1 MASRSQLLPN
11 GLEWRLVLAG
21 ASLFT
26 LGAFARGFFET
37 RRKGQVLPS
46 PRSTLLPTLS
56 TDELSKLPYP
66 PDVLPGAR
74 DVDTPYGSIRV
85 YEFGPEDGRK
95 VLLVHGISTPSI
107 ALGSVAQHL
116 VDNGCR
122 VLLFDLFGRGYSDT
136 PDDLEHDNRLFTT
149 QILLVLASSP
159 LSWTGANSGKFSL
172 IGYSLG
178 GGIATTF
185 ASYFP
190 HLIDTL
196 ILFAPAGL
204 LRPEHITPTNRLLY
218 QQGIIPESL
227 IQRIIRNRL
236 RTPLSAPPDP
246 KDTNVDATNAVKAEV
261 NIEHNSQAVL
271 SKKYPNVTVVAA
283 VAYQVDHHP
292 GFVPAF
298 ISSIR
303 HGPTRTEHDRWRVVG
318 KQLTEH
324 NRVNQ
329 TDKKVLVVLGEHDPI
344 IVKQEIEQ
352 DARETLEGNVEFVTF
367 NAGHEVPVTLGEEI
381 VKTIVEFWR
390 RND

>member
-21 ASLFT
+21 AGLFT
-26 LGAFARGFFET
+26 AGALARGFFST
-37 RRKGQVLPS
+37 PRKGQVVRS
-46 PRSTLLPTLS
+46 PRATLLPTLS
-56 TDELSKLPYP
+56 TDELSQLPYP

-74 DVDTPYGSIRV
+74 DVDSPYGSIRV
-85 YEFGPEDGRK
+85 YEFGPENGRK
-95 VLLVHGISTPSI
+95 VLLVHGISTPAI

-122 VLLFDLFGRGYSDT
+122 VMLFDLFGRGYSDM
-136 PDDLEHDNRLFTT
+136 PEDLEHDNRLFTT

-159 LSWTGANSGKFSL
+159 LSWTGADSGKFSL

-185 ASYFP
+185 TSYFP
-190 HLIDTL
+190 HLVDTL

-204 LRPEHITPTNRLLY
+204 LRPQHITASNRLLY

-227 IQRIIRNRL
+227 VQRIIRNRL
-236 RTPLSAPPDP
+236 RTPLSAPPEP
-246 KDTNVDATNAVKAEV
+246 KDSKMDATNAVQAEV
-261 NIEHNSQAVL
+261 SVEHNSQAVL

-283 VAYQVDHHP
+283 VAHQVDHHP
-292 GFVPAF
+292 GFVQAF

-303 HGPTRTEHDRWRVVG
+303 YGPTRTEHDRWRVVG

-324 NRVNQ
+324 NQANHTQ
-329 TDKKVLVVLGEHDPI
+329 KKVLVVLGEHDPI
-344 IVKQEIEQ
+344 IVKQEIEE
-352 DARETLEGNVEFVTF
+352 DARETLAGNVEFATF
-367 NAGHEVPVTLGEEI
+367 KAGHEVPVTLGEEI
-381 VKTIVEFWR
+381 VETIVEFWK